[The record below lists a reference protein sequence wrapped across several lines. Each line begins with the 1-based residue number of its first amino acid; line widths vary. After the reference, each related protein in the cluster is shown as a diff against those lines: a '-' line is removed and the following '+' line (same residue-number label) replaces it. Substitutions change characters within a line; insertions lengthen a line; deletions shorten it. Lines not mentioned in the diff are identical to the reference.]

1 MSHYNWTRGVVT
13 TGGTG
18 DIVLGAVNGY
28 PTFNQV
34 IGVGPYFPYSIL
46 NADLTP
52 RETGIGRMLDANTMR
67 RETVYET
74 FIAGA
79 LDNSLPAPTN
89 VPVGAIVN
97 TPATWQSLDAD
108 FAIDLID
115 GNRGGHQKIKQL
127 DFAQN
132 HLDVSG
138 RNVTFYPAGRVLDLG
153 DVSGTVDLDM
163 TWPIITMNCTG
174 NVTFTISNP
183 PPAGFAADTR
193 LEITRTTSSG
203 AQVTFPG
210 NVVFQS
216 VIPPALADLQTTVVS
231 FSTTDGGTSYIGF
244 ANAVVIQTTAS
255 GLATT
260 WNPSDK
266 ASAIVLTDQN
276 KTASIA
282 TAGVFAAVRAFGGK
296 ESGKHMFVLRCDQ
309 SVAATAT
316 SNSPYTAIGVTTADL
331 NLGLLVGSTNT
342 SYSVYF
348 KPRSTAFQ
356 IGTYNNSVLTTAVPG
371 LSFPVIGEIWRVLV
385 NLDENKIWFAKNSTV
400 IGGGDPE
407 QGLGQTYNLQ
417 PNAIFFPAITLAIV
431 NAGNPGIW
439 ALLNEVEDPYASL
452 WPSFHNWTA

>member
-1 MSHYNWTRGVVT
+1 MSHFNWTRGVVT

-34 IGVGPYFPYSIL
+34 VGVGPYFPYSIL

-79 LDNSLPAPTN
+79 LDNTLPAPTN

-132 HLDVSG
+132 HLDVFG
-138 RNVTFYPAGRVLDLG
+138 RNATFYPAGRVLDLG

-163 TWPIITMNCTG
+163 TWPVIIMNCTG

-210 NVVFQS
+210 NLVFQS
-216 VIPPALADLQTTVVS
+216 VLSPALADLQTTVVS
-231 FSTTDGGTSYIGF
+231 FSTTDGGASYIGF

-266 ASAIVLTDQN
+266 ATAIVLSGGNSEVTRPGGGGTN
-276 KTASIA
+276 YS
-282 TAGVFAAVRAFGGK
+282 GVRAFGGK
-296 ESGKHMFVLRCDQ
+296 NSGKHRFVVRCDGVLASGGGGSTTS
-309 SVAATAT
+309 SVQIGVVAGGVNL
-316 SNSPYTAIGVTTADL
+316 SNSTGMGVLGGHPLLVYTSSTNATLGYFY
-331 NLGLLVGSTNT
+331 GLLVDLDNNLAWATINGSPVSGN
-342 SYSVYF
+342 
-348 KPRSTAFQ
+348 PEA
-356 IGTYNNSVLTTAVPG
+356 GT
-371 LSFPVIGEIWRVLV
+371 
-385 NLDENKIWFAKNSTV
+385 
-400 IGGGDPE
+400 GG
-407 QGLGQTYNLQ
+407 T
-417 PNAIFFPAITLAIV
+417 AITDAILFPSV
-431 NAGNPGIW
+431 FMKTASSGGSSG
-439 ALLNEVEDPYASL
+439 LFTLMNEVQDLYAAN
-452 WPSFHNWTA
+452 WPSFANWTA

>member
-1 MSHYNWTRGVVT
+1 MSHFNWTRGVVT

-74 FIAGA
+74 YIAGA
-79 LDNSLPAPTN
+79 LDNTLPAPTN

-115 GNRGGHQKIKQL
+115 GNRGGHQKIKQI

-153 DVSGTVDLDM
+153 DVTGTVDLDM
-163 TWPIITMNCTG
+163 TWPVITMNCTG
-174 NVTFTISNP
+174 NVTFTLSNP

-193 LEITRTTSSG
+193 LEITRTSASG

-210 NVVFQS
+210 SVVFQS
-216 VIPPALADLQTTVVS
+216 VVPPTLADLQTTVVS
-231 FSTTDGGTSYIGF
+231 FSTTDGGASYIGF
-244 ANAVVIQTTAS
+244 ANAVVIKTTAS

-260 WNPSDK
+260 WNPSDTEIPL
-266 ASAIVLTDQN
+266 SNGNLTV
-276 KTASIA
+276 IA
-282 TAGVFAAVRAFGGK
+282 PTSGAVAQTVRAFGGK
-296 ESGKHMFVLRCDQ
+296 SSGKWRIALRCDAAMNRA
-309 SVAATAT
+309 SGSGTAFMYLGIADASLPLAVAVGATAT
-316 SNSPYTAIGVTTADL
+316 SYALVADQSSSFKIGRFNANVYTAAVSAGITVGEIMGVLVDL
-331 NLGLLVGSTNT
+331 DARKLWFTRGGV
-342 SYSVYF
+342 SVY
-348 KPRSTAFQ
+348 
-356 IGTYNNSVLTTAVPG
+356 
-371 LSFPVIGEIWRVLV
+371 
-385 NLDENKIWFAKNSTV
+385 
-400 IGGGDPE
+400 GGDP
-407 QGLGQTYNLQ
+407 
-417 PNAIFFPAITLAIV
+417 NAGTGAIYATQAGTIFFPAMSTSEHSGNSAGTWTLM
-431 NAGNPGIW
+431 
-439 ALLNEVEDPYASL
+439 NEVQDPYAGV
-452 WPSFHNWTA
+452 WPSFHNWTE